1 VGRPG
6 EVDEEVP
13 VALDLEPIA
22 ELDLD
27 ETEPTAE
34 PAATAAAAP
43 DGEDLDAS
51 EPAAE
56 ASRWSSWSAWSPWS
70 PSSRPASWRPAV
82 ALGVAGAL
90 LGGGLVHVVESS
102 RARSET
108 VVRVAIG
115 ESGARLL
122 NRRLGT
128 RRVIQ
133 LSTLAVNEGSS
144 SLTVRGVRVEG
155 DGAGL
160 TRSFRGEASIYPFI
174 LEPGQAS
181 NMPLAL
187 TSDCEI
193 EGRAVPRVTVDV
205 TAEDG
210 TQRSVEVRI
219 PGLEE
224 LWRRSTTTDACG
236 TL

>member
-13 VALDLEPIA
+13 VALNLEPIA

-27 ETEPTAE
+27 ETEL
-34 PAATAAAAP
+34 AAAAP
-43 DGEDLDAS
+43 TDGEDLEGTEAG
-51 EPAAE
+51 AE
-56 ASRWSSWSAWSPWS
+56 GTRWSRWSSWS
-70 PSSRPASWRPAV
+70 PSSHLRSWRPAV

-90 LGGGLVHVVESS
+90 LGGGLVHVLESS

-181 NMPLAL
+181 NMPLAV

-193 EGRAVPRVTVDV
+193 DGRAVPRVTVDV

>member
-1 VGRPG
+1 M
-6 EVDEEVP
+6 P
-13 VALDLEPIA
+13 VALDVEPVA

-27 ETEPTAE
+27 EAE
-34 PAATAAAAP
+34 PGSDPSVATGGA
-43 DGEDLDAS
+43 DLHAS
-51 EPAAE
+51 EAADGGSWW
-56 ASRWSSWSAWSPWS
+56 SRWSPWS
-70 PSSRPASWRPAV
+70 QSTRSTSWRPAV
-82 ALGVAGAL
+82 AIGVAGAL

-108 VVRVAIG
+108 SVRVAIG

-160 TRSFRGEASIYPFI
+160 TRTFRGEASIYPFT

-181 NMPLAL
+181 NMPLAV
-187 TSDCEI
+187 TSDCDI
-193 EGRAVPRVTVDV
+193 VGRAVPRVTVDV

-210 TQRSVEVRI
+210 TRRSVEVRI

-236 TL
+236 TS

>member
-1 VGRPG
+1 MGRPG

-13 VALDLEPIA
+13 VALDVEPVA

-27 ETEPTAE
+27 DDVPTRSDAPVA
-34 PAATAAAAP
+34 PA
-43 DGEDLDAS
+43 D
-51 EPAAE
+51 PADPVPRS
-56 ASRWSSWSAWSPWS
+56 SRWSRWLE
-70 PSSRPASWRPAV
+70 SWRPRSWRQPVAV
-82 ALGVAGAL
+82 AVAGAL
-90 LGGGLVHVVESS
+90 LGGALVHVVEAS

-122 NRRLGT
+122 NRRLGS

-160 TRSFRGEASIYPFI
+160 TRTFRGEASIYPFI

-181 NMPLAL
+181 NMPLAM
-187 TSDCEI
+187 TSDCDI

-210 TQRSVEVRI
+210 TQRSVDVRI

-224 LWRRSTTTDACG
+224 LWRRSTTVDACE
-236 TL
+236 TP

>member
-1 VGRPG
+1 
-6 EVDEEVP
+6 VDEEVP
-13 VALDLEPIA
+13 VALDLEPVA

-27 ETEPTAE
+27 EAGPEAGPEPG
-34 PAATAAAAP
+34 PATAT
-43 DGEDLDAS
+43 DGAD
-51 EPAAE
+51 PARSGTARSGTWW
-56 ASRWSSWSAWSPWS
+56 ARWLP
-70 PSSRPASWRPAV
+70 PSGLRSWRPAV

-90 LGGGLVHVVESS
+90 LGGGLVHVVETS

-108 VVRVAIG
+108 TVRVAIG

-122 NRRLGT
+122 NRRLGS

-133 LSTLAVNEGSS
+133 LSTLAVNDGSS

-160 TRSFRGEASIYPFI
+160 TRTFRGEASIYPFT

-181 NMPLAL
+181 NMPLAM

-193 EGRAVPRVTVDV
+193 EGRPVPKVTVDV

-210 TQRSVEVRI
+210 TRRSVEVRI
-219 PGLEE
+219 PGLDE

-236 TL
+236 TS